1 MKVKQL
7 SIFLENQS
15 GRLAEVTGALG
26 DAGVNIRALSLADT
40 SGFGILRLIVNDI
53 EKARDVLHRKGF
65 TVRETDV
72 IAVEVPDRPGG
83 LAGVLGALAEDGIN
97 IEYMYAFVEKP
108 SKDAI
113 VVFRIENID
122 EGIKSLQSHGVNVLS
137 AEQVYSL

>member
-26 DAGVNIRALSLADT
+26 DAGINIRALSLADT

-72 IAVEVPDRPGG
+72 IAVEVPDKPGG
-83 LAGVLGALAEDGIN
+83 LAGVLSALAREGIN
-97 IEYMYAFVEKP
+97 IEYMYAFVEK
-108 SKDAI
+108 SSEDAI
-113 VVFRIENID
+113 VIFRIENIE
-122 EGIKSLQSHGVNVLS
+122 EGINALKAHGINVLS
-137 AEQVYSL
+137 AEQVYAL